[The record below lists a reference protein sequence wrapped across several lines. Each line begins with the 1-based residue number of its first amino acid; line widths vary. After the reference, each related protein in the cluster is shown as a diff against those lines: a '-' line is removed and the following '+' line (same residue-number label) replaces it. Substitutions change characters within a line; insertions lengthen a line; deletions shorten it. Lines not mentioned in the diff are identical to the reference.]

1 MKNVK
6 FTEKEVEELLFLIEK
21 RIEQNDLLIIQERR
35 RKQNGFDSIFEYC
48 VEYMELLNGI
58 KDKLKSTEE

>member
-6 FTEKEVEELLFLIEK
+6 FTEKEVKELLFLIEK
-21 RIEQNDLLIIQERR
+21 RIELNDKLIVQEKI

-48 VEYMELLNGI
+48 VEYRDLLNGI
-58 KDKLKSTEE
+58 KDKLKYTNE

>member
-6 FTEKEVEELLFLIEK
+6 FTEKEVKELLFLIEK
-21 RIEQNDLLIIQERR
+21 RIELNDKLIIQEQI

-48 VEYMELLNGI
+48 VEYKELLTVI
-58 KDKLKSTEE
+58 KDKLKSTDE